1 MKKFIYFIIV
11 VAFYLVCYYY
21 DDSSIKEEYKI
32 SSDGNLIIRY
42 LDVGQADSILIENN
56 SKFMLIDAGN
66 NSDGDLLVDYFKKL
80 GIKEFEY
87 VVATH
92 PHEDHIGGMDD
103 VINNFSVKNF
113 YMSDVVTT
121 TKTFEDMIDAVENNV
136 FKVSIPEI
144 GDEFNFSDLYF
155 KVLHVGDESYDDL
168 NDVSICLSLGFG
180 KNKFIFMGDASSKVE
195 DMIIDRGYNITSDVL
210 KVGHHGSSY
219 SSSIN
224 FLKEVKPKYSIISV
238 GEGNTYSHPHSQTIS
253 LLNKVNSEIY
263 RTDLDGTIIVTSDG
277 ENIKVIKDE
286 VCLNG

>member
-32 SSDGNLIIRY
+32 SSDGNLVIRY

-103 VINNFSVKNF
+103 VIK
-113 YMSDVVTT
+113 
-121 TKTFEDMIDAVENNV
+121 KR
-136 FKVSIPEI
+136 
-144 GDEFNFSDLYF
+144 
-155 KVLHVGDESYDDL
+155 
-168 NDVSICLSLGFG
+168 C
-180 KNKFIFMGDASSKVE
+180 
-195 DMIIDRGYNITSDVL
+195 
-210 KVGHHGSSY
+210 
-219 SSSIN
+219 
-224 FLKEVKPKYSIISV
+224 
-238 GEGNTYSHPHSQTIS
+238 
-253 LLNKVNSEIY
+253 
-263 RTDLDGTIIVTSDG
+263 
-277 ENIKVIKDE
+277 
-286 VCLNG
+286 

>member
-1 MKKFIYFIIV
+1 MKKIIYFV
-11 VAFYLVCYYY
+11 VVVLFYLGCYYY
-21 DDSSIKEEYKI
+21 NENSVKEEYKI
-32 SSDGNLIIRY
+32 SSDGNLVIRY

-103 VINNFSVKNF
+103 VINNFAVKNF
-113 YMSDVVTT
+113 YMPDVVTT
-121 TKTFEDMIDAVENNV
+121 TKTFEDMIDVVEKNV
-136 FKVSIPEI
+136 FKVSIPEV
-144 GDEFNFSDLYF
+144 GEEFNFSDLYF

-168 NDVSICLSLGFG
+168 NDVSICLSLRFG

-238 GEGNTYSHPHSQTIS
+238 GEGNTYSHPHSQAIS

-263 RTDLDGTIIVTSDG
+263 RTDLDGTVIVTSDG

>member
-1 MKKFIYFIIV
+1 MKKIIYFIIV

-21 DDSSIKEEYKI
+21 EGSSVKEEYKI
-32 SSDGNLIIRY
+32 SSDGNLVIRY

-66 NSDGDLLVDYFKKL
+66 NSDGELLVDYFKKL

-113 YMSDVVTT
+113 YMPDVVTT
-121 TKTFEDMIDAVENNV
+121 TKTFEDMLDAVENNV
-136 FKVSIPEI
+136 FKVSVPEV
-144 GDEFNFSDLYF
+144 GEEFNFSDLYF
-155 KVLHVGDESYDDL
+155 KVLHVGDENYDDL
-168 NDVSICLSLGFG
+168 NDVSICLSLSFG

-238 GEGNTYSHPHSQTIS
+238 GEGNSYSHPHSQAIS
-253 LLNKVNSEIY
+253 LLNKVNSEVY
-263 RTDLDGTIIVTSDG
+263 RTDLDGTVIVTSDG